1 MGAYESSSRHN
12 YEDILR
18 SIGAILD
25 RRGMLEITV
34 LELDDGFVVQGLAPV
49 PGDRQGGDD
58 RDARLEKETV
68 QLLED
73 DVAQLLDVAVAR
85 HRESAGADGLHPDP
99 DPGFYES
106 ALGVLG
112 AYIDQQQPRD
122 IFFFEQ
128 EHQFV
133 MRLLTETGAGPRH
146 ALVEFTREDIEAL
159 LGAARPDH
167 GR

>member
-1 MGAYESSSRHN
+1 MGAHEGSSRHS

-18 SIGAILD
+18 SIGTILD
-25 RRGMLEITV
+25 RRGMREITV

-49 PGDRQGGDD
+49 LGERPDVDD
-58 RDARLEKETV
+58 ADARLEKETV

-73 DVAQLLDVAVAR
+73 DVARMLDEGALGR
-85 HRESAGADGLHPDP
+85 RESAGAQGAQSDA

-112 AYIDQQQPRD
+112 AYIDRQQPRD
-122 IFFFEQ
+122 IFFLEQ

-133 MRLLTETGAGPRH
+133 MRLLTATGAGPRH
-146 ALVEFTREDIEAL
+146 ILVEFTRQDIDAL
-159 LGAARPDH
+159 IAAEQAQGDR
-167 GR
+167 